1 MLKELYYGKVI
12 PCERKNRV
20 IEEQQEIVKI
30 IADEEKYFASKLTP
44 EDYERFQ
51 ELTDL
56 YSKLSGSEEVEAFT
70 YGITMGTILMMD
82 IMDVAKS
89 MKFE

>member
-1 MLKELYYGKVI
+1 MLREIYYGKVI

-20 IEEQQEIVKI
+20 IEEQKEILKK
-30 IADEEKYFASKLTP
+30 IADEEKYFTSKMSP

-51 ELTDL
+51 ELSDL
-56 YSKLSGSEEVEAFT
+56 YSKLSESEEVEAFT
-70 YGITMGTILMMD
+70 YGIMMGTLMMKE
-82 IMDVAKS
+82 IMDVANS